1 MRSLVIAAGV
11 LCLLICSGMA
21 SADSADVVTLDFVGS
36 GICALGTCGT
46 GTTVVGTYSFD
57 PDTSSVV
64 GPWSFSTPFGDISS
78 TDPGAYAGLGESES
92 IPPDPVFHDSPPGG
106 YDLLY
111 FGDGRDDVQLG
122 FADPNDYFGSI
133 TPSVQS
139 GPVTFIF
146 SDALELN
153 GTGLPDIFDITS
165 GTATPTPEPSSL
177 ILLGI
182 GLLGLPVLRRRLA

>member
-1 MRSLVIAAGV
+1 MRSFVIAAGI
-11 LCLLICSGMA
+11 LCLLFCSGTA

-46 GTTVVGTYSFD
+46 GT

-64 GPWSFSTPFGDISS
+64 GPWSFSTPFGNISS

-92 IPPDPVFHDSPPGG
+92 IPPDPVFHESPPGG

-111 FGDGRDDVQLG
+111 FGDGSDDVQLG

-133 TPSVQS
+133 TPAVQS

-153 GTGLPDIFDITS
+153 GTALPDIFDITS
-165 GTATPTPEPSSL
+165 GTATPAPEPSSL

-182 GLLGLPVLRRRLA
+182 GLLGLPLLRVRLARRVLS